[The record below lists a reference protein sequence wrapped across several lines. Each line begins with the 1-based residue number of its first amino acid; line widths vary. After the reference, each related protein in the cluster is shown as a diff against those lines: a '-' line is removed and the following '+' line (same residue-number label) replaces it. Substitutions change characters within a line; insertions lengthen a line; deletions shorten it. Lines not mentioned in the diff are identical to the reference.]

1 MKWMIWILAQQFS
14 CFSYTHQNLQ
24 VLFGRYLEERGVNA
38 GLATFLPDYVEY
50 KEQKEY
56 VNWLEKVKGFVSA

>member
-1 MKWMIWILAQQFS
+1 M
-14 CFSYTHQNLQ
+14 
-24 VLFGRYLEERGVNA
+24 LFGRYLEERGVNA
-38 GLATFLPDYVEY
+38 GLAAFLPDYVEY